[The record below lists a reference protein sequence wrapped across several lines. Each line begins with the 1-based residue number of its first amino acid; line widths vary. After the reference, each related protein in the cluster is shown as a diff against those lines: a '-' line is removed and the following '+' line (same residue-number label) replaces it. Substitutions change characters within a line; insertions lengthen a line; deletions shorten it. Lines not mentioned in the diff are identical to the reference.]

1 MTTATGVVSGVSV
14 SHRHAS
20 VETIEAVGVR
30 DERAAV
36 EALLDHDAVREAFVI
51 ETCHRVEAYVVTDDP
66 AVGRAVVAPVVE
78 DLPEECI
85 VELGHEGSLRH
96 LMRVACGLESVVLG
110 EDQVLGQVRDAYA
123 NARAAGGIGALFET
137 GIEKA
142 LHVGERARTETGI
155 GEGVVSLG
163 SAAAELAASEG
174 DLGDATALVV
184 GAGEMGTLAA
194 TALAETVD
202 ELLIANRTAT
212 SAAHVAGAVDV
223 DATPI
228 ALDDLPEAVADA
240 DVVVSATASP
250 EPVFEEVTFE
260 EAGETFVID
269 LAQPRDVSPAAVDR
283 SNVTV
288 RDLDALESVTDETR
302 ARRREAAAQVEAIID
317 EEFDRLLARYKRQ
330 RADEAIGAMY
340 AGAERMKKRELE
352 RAVSQ
357 LETDGLTDD
366 QRAVVESF
374 ADALVNQLLA
384 APTRSLRDAA
394 EVDDWSTINTA
405 LQLFDPT
412 FDGDAPT
419 PGETS
424 DEPAPG
430 GTDETSTAMERAF
443 AAAADRSDD

>member
-1 MTTATGVVSGVSV
+1 MTAATGVISGVSV
-14 SHRHAS
+14 SHRRAG
-20 VETIEAVGVR
+20 VETIEAVGIR

-36 EALLDHDAVREAFVI
+36 AALLDHDAVREAFAI

-66 AVGRAVVAPVVE
+66 ESGRAVVDSVVE
-78 DLPEECI
+78 DLPEETV
-85 VELGHEGSLRH
+85 VELGHEESLRH

-110 EDQVLGQVRDAYA
+110 EDQIIGQVRDAYA
-123 NARAAGGIGALFET
+123 NARAAGGIGPLFET

-155 GEGVVSLG
+155 DEGVVSLG
-163 SAAAELAASEG
+163 SAAVELAADEA

-184 GAGEMGTLAA
+184 GTGEMGTLAA
-194 TALAETVD
+194 TALAEPVD
-202 ELLIANRTAT
+202 ELFVANRSLA
-212 SAAHVAGAVDV
+212 SAEHVAGSVDA

-228 ALDDLPEAVADA
+228 ALDDLPEAVAEA

-250 EPVFEEVTFE
+250 EPVFEERTFE

-269 LAQPRDVSPAAVDR
+269 LAQPRDVPPAAVDR
-283 SNVTV
+283 SAVTV
-288 RDLDALESVTDETR
+288 RDLDALESVTDETH
-302 ARRREAAAQVEAIID
+302 ARRREAAAQVEAMID

-340 AGAERMKKRELE
+340 AGAERMKERELA
-352 RAVSQ
+352 RAVSK
-357 LETDGLTDD
+357 LEADGLTDD
-366 QRAVVESF
+366 QRAIVESF

-394 EVDDWSTINTA
+394 EADDWSTINTA
-405 LQLFDPT
+405 LGLFDPS

-419 PGETS
+419 PRDAS
-424 DEPAPG
+424 
-430 GTDETSTAMERAF
+430 TDEEAATAMAHSLVS
-443 AAAADRSDD
+443 AVDDQLDD

>member
-1 MTTATGVVSGVSV
+1 MTTATEIVVGASV
-14 SHRHAS
+14 SHSRAD
-20 VETIEAVGVR
+20 VAAIEAACA
-30 DERAAV
+30 DSQRAAV
-36 EALLDHDAVREAFVI
+36 RDLLEAPAVSEAFVLQ
-51 ETCHRVEAYVVTDDP
+51 TCNRAEAYVVAAEETGGRETLADHFA
-66 AVGRAVVAPVVE
+66 AVDADAIR
-78 DLPEECI
+78 
-85 VELGHEGSLRH
+85 ELGHEASLRH

-123 NARAAGGIGALFET
+123 NARAAGGIGPLFET

-155 GEGVVSLG
+155 DEGVVSLG

-202 ELLIANRTAT
+202 DLLIANRTAT
-212 SAAHVAGAVDV
+212 SAAHVAGAVDA
-223 DATPI
+223 DATPL
-228 ALDDLPEAVADA
+228 ALEDLSGAVADA

-260 EAGETFVID
+260 GAGETFVID

-283 SNVTV
+283 PNVTV
-288 RDLDALESVTDETR
+288 RDLDALESVTDETH
-302 ARRREAAAQVEAIID
+302 ARRREAAAQVEAMID

-394 EVDDWSTINTA
+394 EADDWSTINTA

-419 PGETS
+419 PGEATKA
-424 DEPAPG
+424 DEPA
-430 GTDETSTAMERAF
+430 TTMERAF